1 MTTISL
7 NGVERRCRPLV
18 NGRHGIGVN
27 GKRLYRPVIRWN
39 REAAGRNIHGSQIGQ
54 WRRATA
60 DG

>member
-1 MTTISL
+1 MVLSDVADL
-7 NGVERRCRPLV
+7 WN